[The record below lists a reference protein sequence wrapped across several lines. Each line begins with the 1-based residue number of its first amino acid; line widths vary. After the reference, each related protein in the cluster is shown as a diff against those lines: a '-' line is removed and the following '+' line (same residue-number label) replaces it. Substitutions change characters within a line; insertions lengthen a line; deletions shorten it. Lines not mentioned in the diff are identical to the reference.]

1 MTIALLGFAWD
12 ASSSYAR
19 GPALAPAIIRS
30 LLWNEA
36 SSPYALDGTDI
47 RPLVTAY
54 DFPDLPDDAVAVRS
68 IISHSVSKQVAA
80 GRAPLS
86 LGGDH
91 SITYPILKAIKAAR
105 GPVNLLHIDAHM
117 DMYEELNADA
127 YSHACPFARA
137 LDDGC
142 IDRFVQ
148 VGIRSRSPEQTRRAA
163 KFGVLSLGAD
173 GLDEI
178 PANFFEAPLYISI
191 DIDGLDPAFAPGVSH
206 PEPGG
211 LTTREVLGLISL
223 ARGNILGADVVEVNP
238 ERDINLQ
245 TAHVAV
251 RLIKELVAGMAA

>member
-1 MTIALLGFAWD
+1 MTVALLGFAWD

-36 SSPYALDGTDI
+36 SSPYALDGTNTRSLI
-47 RPLVTAY
+47 KAY
-54 DFPDLPDDAVAVRS
+54 DFPDMPGDAADARDVIMQTVYR
-68 IISHSVSKQVAA
+68 QVAT
-80 GRAPLS
+80 GHAPLS

-91 SITYPILKAIKAAR
+91 SITYPILKAIKAQH

-117 DMYEELNADA
+117 DMYEELNGDV

-148 VGIRSRSPEQTRRAA
+148 VGIRSRSPEQMRRAA

-173 GLDEI
+173 ELDKI
-178 PANFFEAPLYISI
+178 PADIFDTPLYISI
-191 DIDGLDPAFAPGVSH
+191 DIDGLDPAFAPAVSH

-211 LTTREVLGLISL
+211 LTTREVLGLIS
-223 ARGNILGADVVEVNP
+223 RSHGKILGADIVEVNP

-251 RLIKELVAGMAA
+251 RLIKEFTACMAA